1 MGMNM
6 PGVKGNNGN
15 PKRSLYAEFDGQQEG
30 AEFNLEPAVKPISTR
45 EGIQLGKRIGA
56 EAYLEWDSE
65 ADFRDPDQGVAEI
78 AGAIAW
84 AAYNAHGHGGHASD
98 NQNTEQGDS
107 VGGAGRVKSM
117 QDGGCIIA

>member
-1 MGMNM
+1 MGMSM

-15 PKRSLYAEFDGQQEG
+15 PKRSLYAEFDGQQDA
-30 AEFNLEPAVKPISTR
+30 AEFNVEPAVKPISTR

-84 AAYNAHGHGGHASD
+84 AAYNALHDDESHSGD
-98 NQNTEQGDS
+98 NQSAE
-107 VGGAGRVKSM
+107 R
-117 QDGGCIIA
+117 DGSCIIA